1 MARKNRRVRYN
12 RKNLRNVIETRQDRP
27 KTIKVNNKGYDTSK
41 GMPNMP
47 RIARATARLSK
58 QGMSQPQNVVQSENQ
73 ISEALLFSLGVS
85 VETGYPHNQTSYS
98 LLKNQTDT
106 TLIDNEN
113 LFDGMQFKVITK
125 PITLI
130 DKFPNPANPIFQ
142 ADKGLTSQQQKKRTK
157 LVDQTK
163 QPSVADVAAQMTN
176 LNLSKAGSTIKQFTK
191 NNRSKGTSDAVNAK
205 SF

>member
-1 MARKNRRVRYN
+1 MARRRTRYT

-27 KTIKVNNKGYDTSK
+27 KTMKVNNKTYDTSK
-41 GMPNMP
+41 GMPNFP
-47 RIARATARLSK
+47 RVARATARLSN

-85 VETGYPHNQTSYS
+85 IETGYPYNQTSYS
-98 LLKNQTDT
+98 LLENQTDT

-113 LFDGMQFKVITK
+113 LFDARQFKVITK
-125 PITLI
+125 PITLL

-142 ADKGLTSQQQKKRTK
+142 PDKGLTSQQQSKRTS
-157 LVDQTK
+157 LLNQTV
-163 QPSVADVAAQMTN
+163 QPSVTGVAAQMTN
-176 LNLSKAGSTIKQFTK
+176 LNLSKAGTTIKQFSQSGTQ
-191 NNRSKGTSDAVNAK
+191 KGTSDAVNAK